1 MRRMTTKQIAG
12 MTLTIE
18 EDYFNWLIK
27 FVYDDGYGDEYSML
41 LTKLFH
47 TEFYWLNT
55 VPMDDNR
62 VVEGL
67 TLRKEYADYM
77 RISEEDMAIDIP
89 FGCSVLEVLIALA
102 RMCER
107 NIMTDSEYGNRTG
120 QWFWTMLS
128 NLGIG
133 NITNKRY
140 DEKYVDDCLNRFMNR
155 TYDYDGTGGIFVVK
169 NPKND
174 MRKTDLWYQ
183 MCWYLDDYLRL
194 NN

>member
-140 DEKYVDDCLNRFMNR
+140 DENYVDECLKRFMNR